1 MFSLPEQLEPLKALN
16 HWVAWELRPGNMKK
30 IPLNP
35 HTGKYAEQDN
45 SETWGAFNEAYTLA
59 CENSRKKGMQIGML
73 DGVGFQFGVE
83 PCGIAG
89 IDLDHVIND
98 KGELANWAR
107 EVVELMDSYTEL
119 SPSGK
124 GLHILFKVD
133 GNFDN
138 LHELFGGQW
147 GRNNRKKGIEIYV
160 ARHYFTITGNV
171 YGSPRAIRTA
181 TDEMKKVY
189 RKYFTD
195 TDRQSTIAD
204 WKYNPDNYHPSPSPV
219 EAHKPSNSELW
230 QKMFNATNGARI
242 HALFNGDISGYP
254 SQSEADQALCND
266 LAYWTNG
273 DAVQMDSMF
282 RETALMRDKWDEI
295 HSGSQTY
302 GQATI
307 AKAIYDTP
315 RYEAGQSNSNTRNQ
329 KQSASTGDA
338 STGERER
345 EAFSFDFHSMAV
357 YSQLSLISDIKQFT
371 SFAHRETGYFNIDQH
386 INLFNGL
393 YVIGAVSSLG
403 KTSFC
408 LQMADQLAEA
418 GENVLYF
425 SLEQSKFDLATK
437 SISRL
442 TAIENLLQ
450 LMDGKPHEAVTAID
464 IRKGTRTDTVKHAHE
479 KYSQLSRNLVIL
491 QCGFNTTIDYILEGV
506 KAYIKETGKKP
517 VVFVDYL
524 QCIKN
529 NNDRLTEKQ
538 VLDAHV
544 QALKQLSLNED
555 IPVILISSFNRENY
569 LSIVDFTSFSGSSG
583 IEYTADFVLGL
594 QLLGMNA
601 KVFNQKADL
610 SLKRK
615 FARLCMAKQ
624 PRQIEGVVLKN
635 RYGQTGL
642 RFFFDYFAAYD
653 YFRPNLTDAEILETN
668 IRTEYDAFAAKYNE
682 GKESDK
688 GGSDTTATAKYSK
701 VH

>member
-89 IDLDHVIND
+89 IDLDHVING
-98 KGELANWAR
+98 KGELAEWAR

-119 SPSGK
+119 SPSEK

-204 WKYNPDNYHPSPSPV
+204 WKYNPANYTPSPV

-329 KQSASTGDA
+329 KQSASTGGEFRDA
-338 STGERER
+338 DYSLHLLEYLHSLFNNDRLRFG
-345 EAFSFDFHSMAV
+345 SFRNS
-357 YSQLSLISDIKQFT
+357 K
-371 SFAHRETGYFNIDQH
+371 TGYSNIDK
-386 INLFNGL
+386 FNSLYPGL
-393 YVIGAVSSLG
+393 YFIGGVSGSG
-403 KTSFC
+403 KTTFMH
-408 LQMADQLAEA
+408 QMADQIAQS
-418 GENVLYF
+418 GGYVLYF
-425 SLEQSKFDLATK
+425 SLEQTRFELTSKGIA
-437 SISRL
+437 RL
-442 TAIENLLQ
+442 TAQ
-450 LMDGKPHEAVTAID
+450 RDSVTACTALE
-464 IRKGTRTDTVKHAHE
+464 IRNGKDTDAVQQAIGAYEEFADHE
-479 KYSQLSRNLVIL
+479 VIIE
-491 QCGFNTTIDYILEGV
+491 CDFNTSIDSITATIREYMGN
-506 KAYIKETGKKP
+506 TGRTP
-517 VVFVDYL
+517 VVFIDYL
-524 QCIKN
+524 QIIQPSPSSKSKGTKEAV
-529 NNDRLTEKQ
+529 DEVVHALKK
-538 VLDAHV
+538 V
-544 QALKQLSLNED
+544 QADNQL
-555 IPVILISSFNRENY
+555 VMFVISSFNRQNY
-569 LSIVDFTSFSGSSG
+569 MT
-583 IEYTADFVLGL
+583 TADFESFKESGLIEYSGDVVWAL
-594 QLLGMNA
+594 QLMAMNA
-601 KVFNQKADL
+601 EFFNRESGTQN
-610 SLKRK
+610 KRK
-615 FARLCMAKQ
+615 FIHEEREKS
-624 PRQIEGVVLKN
+624 PRKVELITLKN
-635 RYGQTGL
+635 RYG
-642 RFFFDYFAAYD
+642 RSFARYFF
-653 YFRPNLTDAEILETN
+653 T
-668 IRTEYDAFAAKYNE
+668 YDARHDLFTPYDITEAEADEDVQEAFNAFCRKHGIKNNGGN
-682 GKESDK
+682 GKDK
-688 GGSDTTATAKYSK
+688 TRGDML
-701 VH
+701 